1 MSDGARDEVV
11 DAAGTSEADAA
22 QAGIAGEAGSECESR
37 HAIDS
42 ESGHDGNHAGER
54 ESTRARAALDAW
66 RAQGADRVDPVR
78 YALIDALERRSGTHA
93 GPARR
98 VLDARIDA
106 LLADYAA
113 EVERAAS
120 NPHTNAQANAPAH
133 AQNAPP
139 QDAAAH
145 GTLAAQLGN
154 ANHLA
159 RSGPPAE
166 LLDYFREVWSK
177 LSADQQVR
185 QSLDQVPKNAGPL
198 NSSSLVHRALLLMRE
213 LSPGYLRQFLAYAD
227 ALSWLE
233 DLSAATA
240 PAPKETPRTGAAKEG
255 AKKATRKRS
264 R

>member
-1 MSDGARDEVV
+1 MSDGARDE
-11 DAAGTSEADAA
+11 AT
-22 QAGIAGEAGSECESR
+22 
-37 HAIDS
+37 H
-42 ESGHDGNHAGER
+42 
-54 ESTRARAALDAW
+54 ARATLDGW
-66 RAQGADRVDPVR
+66 RAQGADRLDPVR
-78 YALIDALERRSGTHA
+78 YALIDALDRRASTHA
-93 GPARR
+93 GAARR

-113 EVERAAS
+113 GVERATSNAIS
-120 NPHTNAQANAPAH
+120 NPPAH
-133 AQNAPP
+133 ADNTALQNTTT
-139 QDAAAH
+139 H
-145 GTLAAQLGN
+145 GNLAAQIGS
-154 ANHLA
+154 ADHLA

-166 LLDYFREVWSK
+166 LLDYFRDVWSK
-177 LSADQQVR
+177 LSADQQVQ

-240 PAPKETPRTGAAKEG
+240 PAPKEAPRAGAAKEG
-255 AKKATRKRS
+255 AKKGTRKRS

>member
-1 MSDGARDEVV
+1 MHRAQRVSAMSDGARIRE
-11 DAAGTSEADAA
+11 SED
-22 QAGIAGEAGSECESR
+22 GSENAPE
-37 HAIDS
+37 A
-42 ESGHDGNHAGER
+42 
-54 ESTRARAALDAW
+54 TRARATLDAW
-66 RAQGADRVDPVR
+66 RAQGADRLDPVR
-78 YALIDALERRSGTHA
+78 YALIGALDRRAGPHA
-93 GPARR
+93 GAARR

-106 LLADYAA
+106 LLAAYAA

-120 NPHTNAQANAPAH
+120 EAISNTQTPAQDASPQSATAH
-133 AQNAPP
+133 AN
-139 QDAAAH
+139 
-145 GTLAAQLGN
+145 LAAQIGN
-154 ANHLA
+154 ADHLA

-177 LSADQQVR
+177 LSADQQVQ

-233 DLSAATA
+233 DLSIATA
-240 PAPKETPRTGAAKEG
+240 PAPKETPRASAAKEG
-255 AKKATRKRS
+255 AKKGTRKRA

>member
-1 MSDGARDEVV
+1 MSDDARDEAAEVAREAASIDDT
-11 DAAGTSEADAA
+11 DAVQGGASREHEA
-22 QAGIAGEAGSECESR
+22 
-37 HAIDS
+37 
-42 ESGHDGNHAGER
+42 
-54 ESTRARAALDAW
+54 TRARTTLDAW
-66 RAQGADRVDPVR
+66 RAQGADRLDPVR
-78 YALIDALERRSGTHA
+78 FALIDALDRRASTHA
-93 GPARR
+93 GATRR

-106 LLADYAA
+106 LLAAYAA
-113 EVERAAS
+113 GIERATS
-120 NPHTNAQANAPAH
+120 IV
-133 AQNAPP
+133 
-139 QDAAAH
+139 QDAQTHADESAENKARKSPTSH
-145 GTLAAQLGN
+145 GSLAAQIGN

-177 LSADQQVR
+177 LSADQQVQ

-240 PAPKETPRTGAAKEG
+240 PAPKEAPRASAAKEG
-255 AKKATRKRS
+255 AKKGTRKRS

>member
-1 MSDGARDEVV
+1 MTAMSDGARDTATEVASIGDV
-11 DAAGTSEADAA
+11 DAAQGGVTGAA
-22 QAGIAGEAGSECESR
+22 ANAREDRCLS
-37 HAIDS
+37 
-42 ESGHDGNHAGER
+42 ER
-54 ESTRARAALDAW
+54 EHETTHARATLDVW
-66 RAQGADRVDPVR
+66 RAQGAHRLDPVR
-78 YALIDALERRSGTHA
+78 FALIDALDRRASMHA
-93 GPARR
+93 GAVRR

-113 EVERAAS
+113 GLERATS
-120 NPHTNAQANAPAH
+120 NAISDTVA
-133 AQNAPP
+133 
-139 QDAAAH
+139 DAKSPSRQGATAH
-145 GTLAAQLGN
+145 GKLAAQIGSPDYLS
-154 ANHLA
+154 

-166 LLDYFREVWSK
+166 LLDYFRDVWSK
-177 LSADQQVR
+177 LSADQQVQ

-233 DLSAATA
+233 DLGAATA
-240 PAPKETPRTGAAKEG
+240 PAPKETPRAGAAKEG

>member
-1 MSDGARDEVV
+1 MSDGARDE
-11 DAAGTSEADAA
+11 TP
-22 QAGIAGEAGSECESR
+22 
-37 HAIDS
+37 
-42 ESGHDGNHAGER
+42 
-54 ESTRARAALDAW
+54 RARATLEAW
-66 RAQGADRVDPVR
+66 RAQGAHRLDPVR
-78 YALIDALERRSGTHA
+78 FALIDALDRRASMHA
-93 GPARR
+93 GAARR
-98 VLDARIDA
+98 MLDARIDA

-113 EVERAAS
+113 GLERAAS
-120 NPHTNAQANAPAH
+120 DAIPDTSADAENASRQGGI
-133 AQNAPP
+133 
-139 QDAAAH
+139 AH
-145 GTLAAQLGN
+145 GKLAAQVGSPD
-154 ANHLA
+154 HLA

-233 DLSAATA
+233 DLGAAMA
-240 PAPKETPRTGAAKEG
+240 PAPKETPRAGATKEG